1 MGLIQMSVAGTI
13 LIIIIAAVRAAT
25 RNHLPK
31 MTYMA
36 MWYLAVIR
44 LLLPFS
50 LEFSFSF
57 YTLFPRLFPKTGN
70 GRPAVMEPTQLLLP
84 AYTVSKGTTAVKTG
98 SDIPV
103 TAIIWLL
110 GFFILAMYFAVSY
123 FAGVRKFS
131 ISLPVNNNFA
141 DQWLKEQKC
150 FRNVEIRVSDRI
162 AAPLTYG
169 ILKPR
174 ILLPKGTDWKNEDAL
189 CYILTHEHIH
199 IKRLDAAVK
208 IALAAVLCL
217 HWFNPAVWL
226 MYILANRDMELSCDE
241 MVVNKLGEPVK
252 SSYAMTL
259 IHMEEIK
266 MGGSRLNIHFSKN
279 AIEERIKAIMKIK
292 KIPVINTFLAAML
305 VLLMA
310 VLFGTSAAASGE
322 ENTFRAVWP
331 VLDICKNWTNK
342 WETSKPEANKPE
354 VDLSE
359 KEKQEFVWPAQSCTL
374 VTSWFGEMTAL
385 GINIDY
391 ITVSSQET
399 DPKGS
404 SVYAVLDGMVA
415 FAGFDTDNGN
425 YVVINHENGLQT
437 VYAHCDTLRVKE
449 GDTVTQ
455 GTVIATLGKTG
466 KVTGACLAFRVY
478 QDGKACDPMLYF
490 PSDVLEAVSYA
501 K

>member
-1 MGLIQMSVAGTI
+1 MGLVQMSVAGTI

-226 MYILANRDMELSCDE
+226 MYILANRDMELSC
-241 MVVNKLGEPVK
+241 
-252 SSYAMTL
+252 A
-259 IHMEEIK
+259 
-266 MGGSRLNIHFSKN
+266 
-279 AIEERIKAIMKIK
+279 
-292 KIPVINTFLAAML
+292 
-305 VLLMA
+305 
-310 VLFGTSAAASGE
+310 
-322 ENTFRAVWP
+322 
-331 VLDICKNWTNK
+331 
-342 WETSKPEANKPE
+342 
-354 VDLSE
+354 
-359 KEKQEFVWPAQSCTL
+359 
-374 VTSWFGEMTAL
+374 
-385 GINIDY
+385 
-391 ITVSSQET
+391 
-399 DPKGS
+399 
-404 SVYAVLDGMVA
+404 
-415 FAGFDTDNGN
+415 
-425 YVVINHENGLQT
+425 
-437 VYAHCDTLRVKE
+437 
-449 GDTVTQ
+449 
-455 GTVIATLGKTG
+455 
-466 KVTGACLAFRVY
+466 
-478 QDGKACDPMLYF
+478 PMLYF
-490 PSDVLEAVSYA
+490 PSDVLESVSYA